1 MNIQL
6 LEQYTNIT
14 IEDLPQLAENI
25 IKFFDKRNIICL
37 QGQIG
42 AGKTTLTKQIVK
54 KIIGNDKAI
63 SPTFSIL
70 NIYTNGQESIKHI
83 DLYRLKNKKEFF
95 DLGLYEYL
103 GDDKVLIEWPELI
116 LDFLENYDFYLVKFS
131 IINET
136 QRNIDIWG

>member
-1 MNIQL
+1 MQL
-6 LEQYTNIT
+6 LEQYTNVT
-14 IEDLPQLAENI
+14 IEDLPQIAENI
-25 IKFFDKRNIICL
+25 IKLFDQRNIICL
-37 QGQIG
+37 QGELG

-54 KIIGNDKAI
+54 KILNNDAAI

-70 NIYTNGQESIKHI
+70 NIYSNGKEQINHI
-83 DLYRLKNKKEFF
+83 DLYRLNNKKEFF

-103 GDDKVLIEWPELI
+103 EDTKVLIEWPELI
-116 LDFLENYDFYLVKFS
+116 LDYLENYDFYLVKIS

>member
-1 MNIQL
+1 MQL
-6 LEQYTNIT
+6 LENFKNIT
-14 IEDLPQLAENI
+14 ITDLPQLAENI
-25 IKFFDKRNIICL
+25 IRLFDNRNIICL
-37 QGQIG
+37 QGDIG

-70 NIYTNGQESIKHI
+70 NIYTNSKENIYHL
-83 DLYRLKNKKEFF
+83 DLYRLNNKKEFF

-103 GDDKVLIEWPELI
+103 ADNKMLIEWPELI
-116 LDFLENYDFYLVKFS
+116 LDYLENYKFYLVKIS

-136 QRNIDIWG
+136 QRNIEIWG

>member
-1 MNIQL
+1 MQL
-6 LEQYTNIT
+6 LEQYKNVT
-14 IEDLPQLAENI
+14 IEDLPQIAENI
-25 IKFFDKRNIICL
+25 IKLFDQRNIICL
-37 QGQIG
+37 QGELG

-54 KIIGNDKAI
+54 KILNNDAAI

-70 NIYTNGQESIKHI
+70 NIYSNGKEQINHI
-83 DLYRLKNKKEFF
+83 DLYRLNNKKEFF

-103 GDDKVLIEWPELI
+103 EDTKVLIEWPELI
-116 LDFLENYDFYLVKFS
+116 LDYLENYDFYLVKIS